1 MEMDRETIIAA
12 LLHDVLE
19 DTSFTSE
26 QLKERFG
33 EDVVTLVDGV
43 TKLGKLQFKS
53 VEEYQAEN
61 LRKMFVVMAK
71 DIRVV
76 LIKLADR
83 RSKYTRRSR
92 TVSEYI
98 RSSASSKTFP
108 SEYSTRRCTTTSSA
122 ACAKSC
128 PSAR

>member
-19 DTSFTSE
+19 DTSFTGE

-76 LIKLADR
+76 LIKLARPSLHNMRTISSHR
-83 RSKYTRRSR
+83 REKQLSIAREDARNIRAARAPSR
-92 TVSEYI
+92 NISGQ
-98 RSSASSKTFP
+98 
-108 SEYSTRRCTTTSSA
+108 
-122 ACAKSC
+122 
-128 PSAR
+128 ARA